1 MAKYNVYGVGN
12 ALVDMEIETTEE
24 FLKKSQVEKGLMTLV
39 DEKRQHELL
48 DHIEGK
54 VHKRS
59 CGGSA
64 ANTMIAISQLG
75 GQAFYSCK
83 VASDETGDFYYKDL
97 MNNGLNTNLGPERE
111 EGITGK
117 CLVFVT
123 PDADRTMNSF
133 LGITETFSKNEV
145 KDEELAQSEYLYME
159 GYLVTSDTGRAA
171 AIHAK
176 KVAEEKNV
184 KTSIT
189 LSDPGVVGFFK
200 DGFKEMIGDGVDLIF
215 CNEAEAL
222 SFTDTDN
229 LEAAMEALKNHAG
242 TIAVTRG
249 PEGARLWDGEQYIEI
264 EAPEVD
270 AKDTNGAGDL
280 FAGAF
285 LYGLTHGHSF
295 FESGKLA
302 CHCSSRLVTEFGARL
317 EKDTIKQVYSE
328 VFN

>member
-1 MAKYNVYGVGN
+1 MDSFYRDPHRDRDSFQVPILRRMDGDYPYNLEVRVSRFFKIKGRTFRGPTERPLEGNSIADQMNQPTVDLLRRWGQDFNYSEGTVQSLIAETRGVD
-12 ALVDMEIETTEE
+12 ALRKTHIGFRLDDTYWA
-24 FLKKSQVEKGLMTLV
+24 GLDLFDGSSTLRLF
-39 DEKRQHELL
+39 DEMGKL
-48 DHIEGK
+48 DI
-54 VHKRS
+54 V
-59 CGGSA
+59 
-64 ANTMIAISQLG
+64 NTPS
-75 GQAFYSCK
+75 
-83 VASDETGDFYYKDL
+83 
-97 MNNGLNTNLGPERE
+97 
-111 EGITGK
+111 
-117 CLVFVT
+117 
-123 PDADRTMNSF
+123 
-133 LGITETFSKNEV
+133 
-145 KDEELAQSEYLYME
+145 
-159 GYLVTSDTGRAA
+159 YLVTSETGRAA

-200 DGFKEMIGDGVDLIF
+200 DGFKEMIGDGVDLLF

-229 LEAAMEALKNHAG
+229 LEAAMEALKKHAG
-242 TIAVTRG
+242 TLAVTRG
-249 PEGARLWDGEQYIEI
+249 PDGARLWDGEQYIEI
-264 EAPEVD
+264 EAPKVD

>member
-1 MAKYNVYGVGN
+1 MAKYSVYGVGN

-24 FLKKSQVEKGLMTLV
+24 FLEKSKIEKGFMTLV
-39 DEKRQHELL
+39 DEKRQLELL
-48 DHIEGK
+48 YDFEGK
-54 VHKRS
+54 IHKRT

-83 VASDETGDFYYKDL
+83 VANDETGDFYFKDL
-97 MNNGLNTNLGPERE
+97 VANGLKTNLDSERSS
-111 EGITGK
+111 GVTGK
-117 CLVFVT
+117 CLVFIT

-133 LGITETFSKNEV
+133 LGITETFSVNEV
-145 KDEELAQSEYLYME
+145 RDDELAESEYLYME
-159 GYLVTSDTGRAA
+159 GYLVTSETGRAA
-171 AIHAK
+171 AIHARN
-176 KVAEEKNV
+176 VAKQNSV

-189 LSDPGVVGFFK
+189 LSDPGIVSYFK
-200 DGFKEMIGDGVDLIF
+200 DGLKEMIGDGVDLLF

-229 LEAAMEALKNHAG
+229 LEAAMEGLKNYAKAF
-242 TIAVTRG
+242 AVTRG
-249 PEGARLWDGEQYIEI
+249 PEGARIWDGEKMIDVD
-264 EAPEVD
+264 APQVE

-285 LYGLTHGHSF
+285 LYALTHGHSYT
-295 FESGKLA
+295 EAGKFA

-317 EKDTIKQVYSE
+317 DQNTIKQIYKDT
-328 VFN
+328 FN

>member
-24 FLKKSQVEKGLMTLV
+24 FLKKSQIEKGLMTLV

-48 DHIEGK
+48 DHVEGK

-64 ANTMIAISQLG
+64 ANTLIAVSQLG

-83 VASDETGDFYYKDL
+83 VASDETGDFYFKDL
-97 MNNGLNTNLGPERE
+97 VNNGLNTNLGAERDA
-111 EGITGK
+111 GITGK

-145 KDEELAQSEYLYME
+145 REEELAESEYLYME
-159 GYLVTSDTGRAA
+159 GYLVTSETGRAA

-176 KVAEEKNV
+176 EIAEKNSV

-200 DGFKEMIGDGVDLIF
+200 DGFKEMIGEGVDLLF

-222 SFTDTDN
+222 SFTDTDS
-229 LEAAMEALKNHAG
+229 LEAAMEELKKYG
-242 TIAVTRG
+242 STLAVTRG
-249 PEGARLWDGEQYIEI
+249 ADGARLWDGEQMIDVD
-264 EAPEVD
+264 APKVD

-285 LYGLTHGHSF
+285 LYALTHGHSY
-295 FESGKLA
+295 FESGKFA
-302 CHCSSRLVTEFGARL
+302 CSCSSRLVTEFGARL
-317 EKDTIKQVYSE
+317 DKDAIKQVYTGM
-328 VFN
+328 FN